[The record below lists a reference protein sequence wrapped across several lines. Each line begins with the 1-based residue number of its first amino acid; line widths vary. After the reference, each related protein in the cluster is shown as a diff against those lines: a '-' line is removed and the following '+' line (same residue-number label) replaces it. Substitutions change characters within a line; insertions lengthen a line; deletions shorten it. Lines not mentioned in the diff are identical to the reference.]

1 MVRKTAIVP
10 NVPKEEPDNLGSLG
24 SPQPQPVEIKKGKK
38 KVIYYESESDEEEEE
53 EAPTIQRKKVV
64 KQPITPAP
72 IIEPQQPL
80 TPKPKKVMTE
90 KQLEALRRG
99 QELRL
104 LKAQEKREQQKQIEE
119 EERKRREDL
128 IVKKALSIKKKQLK
142 KQEILDEISDDET
155 PIEELPK
162 RKPPVPR
169 TEPKQKP
176 QQIQQ
181 KPKFYFV

>member
-1 MVRKTAIVP
+1 MVRKSAILP

-24 SPQPQPVEIKKGKK
+24 SPTLQVETKKPRK

-72 IIEPQQPL
+72 IIETP

-90 KQLEALRRG
+90 KQLEALRKG
-99 QELRL
+99 QETRL

-119 EERKRREDL
+119 EERRRREDL

-162 RKPPVPR
+162 RKPQVPR

-176 QQIQQ
+176 QPIQQ